1 MSNLATVRKAMDQGW
16 EALGDLRQTVTIK
29 RISRGTYNP
38 ATGQTTDNVI
48 TASVLG
54 VLTSYEASLI
64 DGTDIRVGDMRCV
77 LRGKDI
83 AFRPQQGDSVTLPNG
98 EVWSVMR
105 ATGDFYDPPVYH
117 ELTLRR

>member
-16 EALGDLRQTVTIK
+16 DALGDLRQTVTIK
-29 RISRGTYNP
+29 RISRGVYNP
-38 ATGQTTDNVI
+38 ATGLTTDNVI

-83 AFRPQQGDSVTLPNG
+83 AFRPQQGDSITLPNG
-98 EVWSVMR
+98 DVWSVMR
-105 ATGDFYDPPVYH
+105 ATGDFYDPPIYH

>member
-83 AFRPQQGDSVTLPNG
+83 AFRPQQGDSVILPNG